1 MLIFEVVKGRL
12 YDYHLH
18 AIYKFIIR
26 VNLLAGDLR
35 KGM

>member
-1 MLIFEVVKGRL
+1 MLILKVVKGRL
-12 YDYHLH
+12 YDYRLH
-18 AIYKFIIR
+18 VIYKFIIR